1 MIFLG
6 LPLLIQLILF
16 MLYSNIILPHGD
28 DESFDTFKNVIIYM
42 IIVTN
47 IWALLLELP
56 MIYYRGL

>member
-1 MIFLG
+1 
-6 LPLLIQLILF
+6 